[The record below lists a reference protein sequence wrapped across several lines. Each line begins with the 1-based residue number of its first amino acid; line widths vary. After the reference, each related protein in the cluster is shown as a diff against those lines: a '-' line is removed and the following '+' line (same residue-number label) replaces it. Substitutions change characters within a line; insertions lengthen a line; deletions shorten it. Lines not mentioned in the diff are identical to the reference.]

1 MDAGEILNN
10 ILTNKKAVMNKIL
23 SNVGCHPEEVVV
35 KYTNIC
41 MILPANTTSKL
52 QPLVLEL
59 LRILKHVVV
68 NFLYI

>member
-1 MDAGEILNN
+1 M
-10 ILTNKKAVMNKIL
+10 KKIL
-23 SNVGCHPEEVVV
+23 PNVGCHPEEVVV

-41 MILPANTTSKL
+41 MILPTNTTSKL

-59 LRILKHVVV
+59 LRILKHVVI